1 MMTLDYETLKVI
13 WWLFIGILF
22 IGFAIMDGFDLGIG
36 IVLPFIGKTDDERRV
51 LLNVVGPTWEGS
63 QVWFVTAAGALFAA
77 WPLVY
82 ATLFSGLYI
91 ALFLVLFTFFLRPVG
106 FDYRSKL
113 PDPRWRN
120 TWDWGIFVAAA
131 FPALLFGVAFGNLLQ
146 GVPFHF
152 DNDLRS
158 FYTGSFWAL
167 LNPFALLS
175 GFISLSMLI
184 MHGSMYLQ
192 LKTEGVIAERCKKT
206 IFWSGTLFA
215 ILFILG
221 GIWVAYGLEGYR
233 IISIGDLAATPNPL
247 KKVVE
252 TEPGAWLDNY
262 STFPWLYRVPAM
274 VLIMTLLTLLFSR
287 TSRLIFGFITSS
299 LTIAGVI
306 LTAGISMYP
315 FLLPSSSHP
324 SNSLT
329 IWDSSSS
336 HMTLKVL
343 FWATLVFLPIII
355 MYTSWVY
362 RVMRGKVT
370 VKTIRD
376 NQHTAY

>member
-1 MMTLDYETLKVI
+1 MTLDYETLKVI

-82 ATLFSGLYI
+82 ATLFSGIYI

-120 TWDWGIFVAAA
+120 SWDWGIFVAAA

-146 GVPFHF
+146 GIPFHF

-167 LNPFALLS
+167 LNPFALLT
-175 GFISLSMLI
+175 GFISLSMLT

-192 LKTEGVIAERCKKT
+192 LKTEGVIAERCKRT
-206 IFWSGTLFA
+206 IFWSGSLFLV
-215 ILFILG
+215 LFILA

-233 IISIGDLAATPNPL
+233 IVSIGDLAATPNPL

-262 STFPWLYRVPAM
+262 STFPWFYRVPVM

-287 TSRLIFGFITSS
+287 THRLIFGFITSS
-299 LTIAGVI
+299 ITISGVI

-324 SNSLT
+324 NNSLT

-336 HMTLKVL
+336 YMTLKVL

>member
-1 MMTLDYETLKVI
+1 MTLDFETLKVI

-82 ATLFSGLYI
+82 ATLFSSLYI
-91 ALFLVLFTFFLRPVG
+91 AMFLVLFTFFLRPVG

-120 TWDWGIFVAAA
+120 SWDWGIFVAAA

-167 LNPFALLS
+167 LNPFALLA
-175 GFISLSMLI
+175 GFISLSMLV

-192 LKTEGVIAERCKKT
+192 LKTEDVIAERCKKT
-206 IFWSGTLFA
+206 IFWSGTFFLAF
-215 ILFILG
+215 FILAG
-221 GIWVAYGLEGYR
+221 AWVAFGLEGYR
-233 IISIGDLAATPNPL
+233 IVSIGDLGATPNPL

-252 TEPGAWLDNY
+252 IEPGAWLDNY
-262 STFPWLYRVPAM
+262 TTFPWFYRVPLM
-274 VLIMTLLTLLFSR
+274 VLIMTFLTLLFSR
-287 TSRLIFGFITSS
+287 INRPVFGFITSS
-299 LTIAGVI
+299 LTVAGVI

-324 SNSLT
+324 NNSLT

-343 FWATLVFLPIII
+343 FWATVVFLPIVI

-362 RVMRGKVT
+362 RVMRGKVA

>member
-1 MMTLDYETLKVI
+1 VTLDFETLKVI
-13 WWLFIGILF
+13 WWLFIGLLF
-22 IGFAIMDGFDLGIG
+22 IGFAVMDGFDLGIG
-36 IVLPFIGKTDDERRV
+36 AVLPFIGQTDEERRV
-51 LLNVVGPTWEGS
+51 LLNVVGPTWES
-63 QVWFVTAAGALFAA
+63 NQVWFVTAAGALFAA

-82 ATLFSGLYI
+82 ATLFSGFYY
-91 ALFLVLFTFFLRPVG
+91 ALLLVLFTLFLRPVG

-120 TWDWGIFVAAA
+120 TWDWGLFVAGVV
-131 FPALLFGVAFGNLLQ
+131 PAVVFGIAFGNLLQ
-146 GVPFHF
+146 GVPFYF
-152 DNDLRS
+152 DDDLRS
-158 FYTGSFWAL
+158 FYTGSFWQL
-167 LNPFALLS
+167 MNPFGLLT
-175 GFISLSMLI
+175 GLVSLSMLV

-192 LKTEGVIAERCKKT
+192 LRTEEVIAERCKKA
-206 IFWSGTLFA
+206 IFFSA
-215 ILFILG
+215 ILFLG
-221 GIWVAYGLEGYR
+221 LFALAGLWVAFGLEGYR
-233 IISIGDLAATPNPL
+233 IVSIGDLGAAPNPL

-252 TEPGAWLDNY
+252 AESGAWLDNY
-262 STFPWLYRVPAM
+262 SVFPWFYRIPLM
-274 VLIMTLLTLLFSR
+274 VMITTLLTLLFSR
-287 TSRLIFGFITSS
+287 INLPGLGFISS
-299 LTIAGVI
+299 SITVAGVI

-324 SNSLT
+324 NNSLT

-343 FWATLVFLPIII
+343 FWATIVFLPIVI

-362 RVMRGKVT
+362 RVLRGKIT

>member
-1 MMTLDYETLKVI
+1 MSLDFETLKVI
-13 WWLFIGILF
+13 WWLFIGLLF

-36 IVLPFIGKTDDERRV
+36 VMLPFIGRNDEERRV
-51 LLNVVGPTWEGS
+51 LLNVVGPTWEGN

-82 ATLFSGLYI
+82 ATVFSGFYF
-91 ALFLVLFTFFLRPVG
+91 ALLLVLFTLFIRPVG

-120 TWDWGIFVAAA
+120 AWDWGLFVAGVV
-131 FPALLFGVAFGNLLQ
+131 PALVFGIAFGNLLQ

-152 DNDLRS
+152 DGDLRS
-158 FYTGSFWAL
+158 FYTGSFWQL
-167 LNPFALLS
+167 LNPFGILAGLV
-175 GFISLSMLI
+175 SLSMLV

-192 LKTEGVIAERCKKT
+192 LRTEGIIAERCKKA
-206 IFWSGTLFA
+206 IFLSTSIFLVLFA
-215 ILFILG
+215 LAGL
-221 GIWVAYGLEGYR
+221 WVAFGLEGYR
-233 IISIGDLAATPNPL
+233 IVSIGDLGAAPNPL
-247 KKVVE
+247 GKVVE
-252 TEPGAWLDNY
+252 AESGAWLDNY
-262 STFPWLYRVPAM
+262 STFPWLYRIPVM
-274 VLIMTLLTLLFSR
+274 VMIMTFLTLLFSR
-287 TSRLIFGFITSS
+287 IDRPGFGFICSS
-299 LTIAGVI
+299 VTVAGVI

-324 SNSLT
+324 NSSLT

-336 HMTLKVL
+336 YMTLKVL
-343 FWATLVFLPIII
+343 FWATIVFLPIVI

-362 RVMRGKVT
+362 RILRGKIT

>member
-1 MMTLDYETLKVI
+1 MTLDFETLKVI
-13 WWLFIGILF
+13 WWLFIGLLF

-36 IVLPFIGKTDDERRV
+36 AVLPFIGKTDEERRV
-51 LLNVVGPTWEGS
+51 LLNVVGPTWES
-63 QVWFVTAAGALFAA
+63 NQVWFVTAAGALFAA

-82 ATLFSGLYI
+82 ATVFSGFYF
-91 ALFLVLFTFFLRPVG
+91 ALLLVLFTLFIRPVG

-120 TWDWGIFVAAA
+120 AWDWGLFVAGVV
-131 FPALLFGVAFGNLLQ
+131 PALVFGIAFGNLLQ

-152 DNDLRS
+152 DGDLRS
-158 FYTGSFWAL
+158 FYTGSFWQL
-167 LNPFALLS
+167 LNPFGLLA
-175 GFISLSMLI
+175 GLVSLSMLV

-192 LKTEGVIAERCKKT
+192 LRTENIIAERCKKT
-206 IFWSGTLFA
+206 IFWSATIFLVLFA
-215 ILFILG
+215 LA
-221 GIWVAYGLEGYR
+221 GIWVAFGVEGYR
-233 IISIGDLAATPNPL
+233 IVSIGDLGAAPNPL
-247 KKVVE
+247 RKVVE
-252 TEPGAWLDNY
+252 AESGAWLDNY
-262 STFPWLYRVPAM
+262 STFPWFYRIPVM
-274 VLIMTLLTLLFSR
+274 VMIMTFLTLLFSR
-287 TSRLIFGFITSS
+287 IDRPGFGFICSS
-299 LTIAGVI
+299 VTVAGVI

-324 SNSLT
+324 NSSLT

-336 HMTLKVL
+336 YMTLKVL
-343 FWATLVFLPIII
+343 FWATIVFLPIVI

-362 RVMRGKVT
+362 RILRGKIT

>member
-1 MMTLDYETLKVI
+1 MTLDFETLKVI

-36 IVLPFIGKTDDERRV
+36 IVLPFIGKTDEERRV

-91 ALFLVLFTFFLRPVG
+91 AMFLILFTFFLRPVG

-120 TWDWGIFVAAA
+120 SWDWGIFVAGA

-167 LNPFALLS
+167 LNPFALLA

-192 LKTEGVIAERCKKT
+192 LKTEDVIAERCKKT
-206 IFWSGTLFA
+206 IFWSGTLFLA
-215 ILFILG
+215 LFILAG
-221 GIWVAYGLEGYR
+221 TWVAFGLEGYR
-233 IISIGDLAATPNPL
+233 IVSIGDLGATPNPL

-252 TEPGAWLDNY
+252 IEPGAWLDNY
-262 STFPWLYRVPAM
+262 TTFSWFYRVPVM
-274 VLIMTLLTLLFSR
+274 VLIMTFLTLLFSR
-287 TSRLIFGFITSS
+287 INRPIFGFITSS
-299 LTIAGVI
+299 LTVAGVI

-324 SNSLT
+324 NHSLT

-343 FWATLVFLPIII
+343 FWATVVFLPIII

>member
-1 MMTLDYETLKVI
+1 MTLDFETLKII
-13 WWLFIGILF
+13 WWLFIGLLF

-36 IVLPFIGKTDDERRV
+36 AVLPFIGQNDEERRV
-51 LLNVVGPTWEGS
+51 LLNVVGPTWES
-63 QVWFVTAAGALFAA
+63 NQVWFVTAAGALFAA

-82 ATLFSGLYI
+82 ATVFSGFYF
-91 ALFLVLFTFFLRPVG
+91 ALLLVLFTLFIRPVG

-120 TWDWGIFVAAA
+120 AWDWGLFVAGVV
-131 FPALLFGVAFGNLLQ
+131 PALVFGIAFGNLLQ

-152 DNDLRS
+152 DTDLRS
-158 FYTGSFWAL
+158 FYTGSFWQL
-167 LNPFALLS
+167 LNPFGLLA
-175 GFISLSMLI
+175 GLVSLSMLV

-192 LKTEGVIAERCKKT
+192 LRTEGVIAKRCKKT
-206 IFWSGTLFA
+206 IYWSASIFLVLFA
-215 ILFILG
+215 LA
-221 GIWVAYGLEGYR
+221 GIWVAFGVEGYR
-233 IISIGDLAATPNPL
+233 IVSIGDLGAAPNPL
-247 KKVVE
+247 RKVVE
-252 TEPGAWLDNY
+252 AESGAWLDNY
-262 STFPWLYRVPAM
+262 STFPWFYRIPVM
-274 VLIMTLLTLLFSR
+274 VMIMTFLTLLFSR
-287 TSRLIFGFITSS
+287 IDRPGFGFICSS
-299 LTIAGVI
+299 VTVAGVI

-324 SNSLT
+324 NSSLT

-336 HMTLKVL
+336 YMTLKVL
-343 FWATLVFLPIII
+343 FWATIVFLPIVI

-362 RVMRGKVT
+362 RILRGKIT

>member
-1 MMTLDYETLKVI
+1 MTLDFETLKVI
-13 WWLFIGILF
+13 WWLFIGLLF
-22 IGFAIMDGFDLGIG
+22 IGFAVMDGFDLGIG
-36 IVLPFIGKTDDERRV
+36 AVLPFIGQTDEERRV
-51 LLNVVGPTWEGS
+51 LLNVVGPTWEGN

-82 ATLFSGLYI
+82 ATLFSGFYM
-91 ALFLVLFTFFLRPVG
+91 ALLLVLFTLFIRPVG

-120 TWDWGIFVAAA
+120 TWDWGLFVAGVV
-131 FPALLFGVAFGNLLQ
+131 PALVFGIAFGNMLQ
-146 GVPFHF
+146 GVPFYF

-158 FYTGSFWAL
+158 FYTGSFWQL
-167 LNPFALLS
+167 LNPFGLLA
-175 GFISLSMLI
+175 GLISLSMLV

-192 LKTEGVIAERCKKT
+192 LRTEGVIAERCKKT
-206 IFWSGTLFA
+206 IFWSASIFLVLFA
-215 ILFILG
+215 LAGL
-221 GIWVAYGLEGYR
+221 WVAFGLEGYR
-233 IISIGDLAATPNPL
+233 IVSIGDLGAAPNPL
-247 KKVVE
+247 RKVVE
-252 TEPGAWLDNY
+252 AESGDWLDNY
-262 STFPWLYRVPAM
+262 STFPWLYRIPLM
-274 VLIMTLLTLLFSR
+274 VLIMTFLTLLFSR
-287 TSRLIFGFITSS
+287 INRPGLGFISS
-299 LTIAGVI
+299 SITVTGVI

-324 SNSLT
+324 NSSLT

-343 FWATLVFLPIII
+343 FWSTVVFLPIVII
-355 MYTSWVY
+355 YTSWAY
-362 RVMRGKVT
+362 RVLRGKIT

>member
-1 MMTLDYETLKVI
+1 MTLDFETLKVI

-36 IVLPFIGKTDDERRV
+36 IVLPFMGKTDDERRV

-91 ALFLVLFTFFLRPVG
+91 AMFLVLFTFFLRPVG

-120 TWDWGIFVAAA
+120 SWDWGIFVAAA

-167 LNPFALLS
+167 LNPFALLA
-175 GFISLSMLI
+175 GFISLSMLV

-192 LKTEGVIAERCKKT
+192 LKTEDVIAERCKKT
-206 IFWSGTLFA
+206 IFWSGSLFLV
-215 ILFILG
+215 LFILAG
-221 GIWVAYGLEGYR
+221 AWVSFGLEGYR
-233 IISIGDLAATPNPL
+233 IVSIGDLGAPPNPL

-252 TEPGAWLDNY
+252 AEAGAWLDNY
-262 STFPWLYRVPAM
+262 TTFPWFYRVPLM
-274 VLIMTLLTLLFSR
+274 VLIMTFLTLLFSR
-287 TSRLIFGFITSS
+287 TNRPFFGFITSS

-324 SNSLT
+324 NNSLT

-343 FWATLVFLPIII
+343 FWATVVFLPIVI

-362 RVMRGKVT
+362 RIMRGKVT

>member
-1 MMTLDYETLKVI
+1 MTLDFETLKVI

-36 IVLPFIGKTDDERRV
+36 IVLPFMGKTDDERRV

-91 ALFLVLFTFFLRPVG
+91 AMFLVLFTFFLRPVG

-120 TWDWGIFVAAA
+120 SWDWGIFVAAA

-167 LNPFALLS
+167 LNPFALLA
-175 GFISLSMLI
+175 GFISLSMLV

-192 LKTEGVIAERCKKT
+192 LKTEDVIAERCKKT
-206 IFWSGTLFA
+206 IFWSGSLFLV
-215 ILFILG
+215 LFILAG
-221 GIWVAYGLEGYR
+221 AWVSFGLEGYR
-233 IISIGDLAATPNPL
+233 IVSIGDLGATPNPL
-247 KKVVE
+247 KKIVE
-252 TEPGAWLDNY
+252 AEAGAWLDNY
-262 STFPWLYRVPAM
+262 TTFPWFYRVPLM
-274 VLIMTLLTLLFSR
+274 VLIMTFLTLLFSR
-287 TSRLIFGFITSS
+287 TNRPFFGFITSS

-324 SNSLT
+324 NNSLT

-343 FWATLVFLPIII
+343 FWATVVFLPIVI

-362 RVMRGKVT
+362 RIMRGKVT

>member
-1 MMTLDYETLKVI
+1 MILDYETLKVI
-13 WWLFIGILF
+13 WWLFIGILL

-91 ALFLVLFTFFLRPVG
+91 ALLLVLFTFFLRPVG

-146 GVPFHF
+146 GIPFHF

-175 GFISLSMLI
+175 GLISLSMLV

-192 LKTEGVIAERCKKT
+192 IKTEGVIAERCKKT
-206 IFWSGTLFA
+206 ILWTGTLFLV
-215 ILFILG
+215 LFILA

-233 IISIGDLAATPNPL
+233 IVSIGDLAATPNPL

-262 STFPWLYRVPAM
+262 STFPWFYRVPVM

-287 TSRLIFGFITSS
+287 TNRLIFGFISS
-299 LTIAGVI
+299 SITIAGVV

-324 SNSLT
+324 NNSLT

-343 FWATLVFLPIII
+343 FWATLVFLPIVI

-362 RVMRGKVT
+362 RILRGKVT

>member
-1 MMTLDYETLKVI
+1 MTLDFETLKVI
-13 WWLFIGILF
+13 WWLFIGLLF

-36 IVLPFIGKTDDERRV
+36 AVLPFIGKTDEERRV
-51 LLNVVGPTWEGS
+51 LLNVVGPTWES
-63 QVWFVTAAGALFAA
+63 NQVWFVTAAGALFAA

-82 ATLFSGLYI
+82 ATVFSGFYF
-91 ALFLVLFTFFLRPVG
+91 ALLLVLFTLFIRPVG

-120 TWDWGIFVAAA
+120 TWDWGLFVAGVV
-131 FPALLFGVAFGNLLQ
+131 PALVFGIAFGNLLQ

-152 DNDLRS
+152 DGDLRS
-158 FYTGSFWAL
+158 FYTGSFWQL
-167 LNPFALLS
+167 LNPFGLLA
-175 GFISLSMLI
+175 GLVSLSMLV

-192 LKTEGVIAERCKKT
+192 LRTENIIAERCKKT
-206 IFWSGTLFA
+206 IFWSATIFLVLFA
-215 ILFILG
+215 LA
-221 GIWVAYGLEGYR
+221 GIWVAFGVEGYR
-233 IISIGDLAATPNPL
+233 IVSIGDLGAAPNPL
-247 KKVVE
+247 RKVVE
-252 TEPGAWLDNY
+252 AESGAWLDNY
-262 STFPWLYRVPAM
+262 STFPWFYRIPVM
-274 VLIMTLLTLLFSR
+274 VMIMTFLTLLFSR
-287 TSRLIFGFITSS
+287 IDRPGFGFICSS
-299 LTIAGVI
+299 VTVAGVI

-324 SNSLT
+324 NSSLT

-336 HMTLKVL
+336 YMTLKVL
-343 FWATLVFLPIII
+343 FWATIVFLPIVI

-362 RVMRGKVT
+362 RILRGKIT

>member
-1 MMTLDYETLKVI
+1 MTLDFETLKVI
-13 WWLFIGILF
+13 WWLFIGLLF

-36 IVLPFIGKTDDERRV
+36 AVLPFIGKTDEERRV
-51 LLNVVGPTWEGS
+51 LLNVVGPTWES
-63 QVWFVTAAGALFAA
+63 NQVWFVTAAGALFAA

-82 ATLFSGLYI
+82 ATVFSGFYF
-91 ALFLVLFTFFLRPVG
+91 ALLLVLFTLFIRPVG

-120 TWDWGIFVAAA
+120 AWDWGLFVAGVV
-131 FPALLFGVAFGNLLQ
+131 PSLVFGIAFGNLLQ

-152 DNDLRS
+152 DGDLRS
-158 FYTGSFWAL
+158 FYTGSFWQL
-167 LNPFALLS
+167 LNPFGLLA
-175 GFISLSMLI
+175 GLVSLSMLV

-192 LKTEGVIAERCKKT
+192 LRTENIIAERCKKT
-206 IFWSGTLFA
+206 IFWSATIFLVLFA
-215 ILFILG
+215 LA
-221 GIWVAYGLEGYR
+221 GIWVAFGVEGYR
-233 IISIGDLAATPNPL
+233 IVSIGDLGAAPNPL
-247 KKVVE
+247 RKVVE
-252 TEPGAWLDNY
+252 AESGAWLDNY
-262 STFPWLYRVPAM
+262 STFPWFYRIPVM
-274 VLIMTLLTLLFSR
+274 VMIMTFLTLLFSR
-287 TSRLIFGFITSS
+287 IDRPGFGFICSS
-299 LTIAGVI
+299 VTVAGVI

-324 SNSLT
+324 NSSLT

-336 HMTLKVL
+336 YMTLKVL
-343 FWATLVFLPIII
+343 FWATIVFLPIVI

-362 RVMRGKVT
+362 RILRGKIT